1 MRRVFLFITAMLLCG
16 LGGMFGSIAGH
27 GIADDIGLI
36 FGGVI
41 GVLIAAV
48 VTVWLATAARW
59 ISRQQ
64 RNSTLIGTA
73 VGSVL
78 ASLIATHTLSS
89 PVGPILSTLLAGAGA
104 LLGSRDTSSDA
115 NLLPPA

>member
-1 MRRVFLFITAMLLCG
+1 MRRAFLFITAMILCG

-27 GIADDIGLI
+27 GIAHDPGLI

-41 GVLIAAV
+41 GVLIAAF

-59 ISRQQ
+59 ITPEQ
-64 RNSTLIGTA
+64 RKSTLIWTA
-73 VGSVL
+73 LGSVI

-89 PVGPILSTLLAGAGA
+89 PVGPILSTLLAGVGA
-104 LLGSRDTSSDA
+104 LFGSRNITRG
-115 NLLPPA
+115 

>member
-1 MRRVFLFITAMLLCG
+1 MRRVFLFITAMILCG
-16 LGGMFGSIAGH
+16 LGGMFGSIGGH
-27 GIADDIGLI
+27 GVGDDIGLI

-59 ISRQQ
+59 ITPDQ
-64 RNSTLIGTA
+64 RKSTLIGTA
-73 VGSVL
+73 VGSVV

-89 PVGPILSTLLAGAGA
+89 PIGPILSTLLAGIGA
-104 LLGSRDTSSDA
+104 LVGAGMLRKRGDQQ
-115 NLLPPA
+115 

>member
-1 MRRVFLFITAMLLCG
+1 MRRVFLFITAMILCG

-27 GIADDIGLI
+27 GVADDQGLI

-41 GVLIAAV
+41 GVLLAAC

-59 ISRQQ
+59 ITAEQ
-64 RNSTLIGTA
+64 RKSTLIWTA
-73 VGSVL
+73 VGSVI

-104 LLGSRDTSSDA
+104 LFGSRDTSRA
-115 NLLPPA
+115 